1 MKFLI
6 QPLADLWIFVVVAL
20 AMVNLAMFLVLRR
33 WTRRGPARLV
43 NYLEDI
49 LGTYRRTNADV
60 DRTVHEQ
67 IDCFVQDIR
76 EVIGD
81 TSRQDDR
88 RELCRRLLTKDEAKS
103 YLKRDHSEWLYSVSR
118 TLVEVHPL
126 NGILG
131 TVLAIAASMSAA
143 GGTEAT
149 SANIVSNFAN
159 ATSTTLVGL
168 LAGVVFMI
176 WHASMT
182 PAVERHYQHLGE
194 VRQIVQTARM
204 ALMHQQAGES

>member
-6 QPLADLWIFVVVAL
+6 QPLADFWIFVVLGLAL
-20 AMVNLAMFLVLRR
+20 VNLGMFVLLRR
-33 WTRRGPARLV
+33 WTRQGPRRLV
-43 NYLEDI
+43 HYLEDI
-49 LGTYRRTNADV
+49 LGSYRRSNADV

-76 EVIGD
+76 EVLDEHTG
-81 TSRQDDR
+81 QR
-88 RELCRRLLTKDEAKS
+88 RKELCQRLLTKDEARS
-103 YLKRDHSEWLYSVSR
+103 YLKRDRSEWLYSVSR

-131 TVLAIAASMSAA
+131 TVLAIAASMSVA
-143 GGTEAT
+143 GAEKT
-149 SANIVSNFAN
+149 SASIVSNFAN

-176 WHASMT
+176 WHASMA
-182 PAVERHYQHLGE
+182 PAVRRHYDHLGQ
-194 VRQIVQTARM
+194 VRQIVQSARIV
-204 ALMHQQAGES
+204 LMDRNAEAET